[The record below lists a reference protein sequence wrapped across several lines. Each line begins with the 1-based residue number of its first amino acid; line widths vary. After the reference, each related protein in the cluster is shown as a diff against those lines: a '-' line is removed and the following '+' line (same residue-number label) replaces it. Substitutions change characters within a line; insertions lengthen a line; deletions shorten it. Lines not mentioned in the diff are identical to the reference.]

1 MRSGARLILNYNPA
15 QQAFVGTVQNTTSNV
30 LGQVRI
36 EVHLSNGVELGPT
49 TPVDL
54 QAGQAIPIELPSTTG
69 SFTGWIAHAEVGSGG
84 EGGQAGGEA
93 RGEGSSREGAG
104 GEGHGA
110 GGEGGS
116 EGGAA
121 SAEAAR
127 EAAMSSPITPLD
139 QPWTGVLGGIA
150 VDARYDAATQTIHT
164 TVRNALGQ
172 QQCYVQVEP
181 HLKAGTRT
189 VGELGP
195 GQVGDLNPGQ
205 QGTSSLGLASEP
217 TLAGVAFDGYV
228 IHVEVFDCG
237 GPGPV
242 PHSGGEG
249 GEGSGGEGAGGEG
262 HGPGGEG
269 GSEGAGA
276 EGFGCQRSCGQ
287 RRGQRREPG
296 AGRDLRRGA
305 RWGAADPELRRG
317 EQRLHGHGGEHDR
330 RHPAAGADRGASV
343 ERGGVGADDAGGH
356 AAGPGA
362 GGGAAGDGGAVHG
375 LDGPR
380 RSRQWRRG
388 RRRARQRQPGR

>member
-1 MRSGARLILNYNPA
+1 MTGMKLTARTKQVLAGTVLGAVLGAGVLVGCGQAGPGTGAEVRGGEVAGEHGAGGEGGAPAAVDSEEGSGATLAPDATFDAVRGGARLILNYSAA

-49 TPVDL
+49 APVDL
-54 QAGQAIPIELPSTTG
+54 QPGQVLPIELPSTTG

-93 RGEGSSREGAG
+93 GGEGSSREGAG

-110 GGEGGS
+110 GGEGGG

-181 HLKAGTRT
+181 HLKAGART

-195 GQVGDLNPGQ
+195 GQVGDLQPGQ
-205 QGTSSLGLASEP
+205 QATSSLGLASEP
-217 TLAGVAFDGYV
+217 NLAGVAFDGYV

-242 PHSGGEG
+242 PHTGGGEG
-249 GEGSGGEGAGGEG
+249 LGGESAGGEG
-262 HGPGGEG
+262 HGPDGEG
-269 GSEGAGA
+269 GSE
-276 EGFGCQRSCGQ
+276 
-287 RRGQRREPG
+287 RGS
-296 AGRDLRRGA
+296 GRG
-305 RWGAADPELRRG
+305 
-317 EQRLHGHGGEHDR
+317 
-330 RHPAAGADRGASV
+330 
-343 ERGGVGADDAGGH
+343 
-356 AAGPGA
+356 
-362 GGGAAGDGGAVHG
+362 
-375 LDGPR
+375 
-380 RSRQWRRG
+380 
-388 RRRARQRQPGR
+388 